1 METVRLG
8 LAVVCLV
15 LTPVSLVVVPLD
27 SVTGTEDSGASLF
40 SIVHGQSVIVKVV
53 GSVTV

>member
-1 METVRLG
+1 VETVRLG

-15 LTPVSLVVVPLD
+15 VTPVSLVVVPLD

-53 GSVTV
+53 GSVAV